1 MNRAA
6 EKDFA
11 FLFRLPQPRS
21 RFELISSFITVSS
34 VFTALALVAVLY
46 VSFLLQGTP
55 SSYLLLAATFFLG
68 VSVYS
73 LNKVTDAK
81 EDAINLPDRSR
92 LSKKYG
98 NILLFVSIES
108 INIAIVLAFFSHPYA
123 IIIILL
129 PFYAGAFY
137 SVGVRKMRTK
147 NVLFMKNLMIAGAI
161 TTGAILLP
169 LVIHVGNLL
178 VIVLVAYFIFLKIL
192 INSILLDVRDIEG
205 DQKAK
210 TRTIP
215 IHLGR
220 KKTRNILLLL
230 NSTLIVWIGFSF
242 FAGLFF
248 PYHIVLVVSLLYAY
262 WYILRYTRANA
273 ATSKYEDLLV
283 DGEWILLALYA
294 LPFFLGWPT
303 F

>member
-11 FLFRLPQPRS
+11 SLFRLPQPHS
-21 RFELISSFITVSS
+21 RLESISSIITVSS
-34 VFTALALVAVLY
+34 VFTAAVLTAILY
-46 VSFLLQGTP
+46 FTFLLEDVNHEY
-55 SSYLLLAATFFLG
+55 SLLAATFFLG
-68 VSVYS
+68 VSVYT
-73 LNKVTDAK
+73 LNKVTDVK
-81 EDAINLPDRSR
+81 EDSINLPDRTRFVKNHRTS
-92 LSKKYG
+92 
-98 NILLFVSIES
+98 LLFVSLES
-108 INIAIVLAFFSHPYA
+108 LSIAIVFAFFSNPYA
-123 IIIILL
+123 ILL
-129 PFYAGAFY
+129 IVFAFYAGAFY
-137 SVGVRKMRTK
+137 SVGVNKTRTK
-147 NVLFMKNLMIAGAI
+147 DVLFMKNLTVAGAVTI
-161 TTGAILLP
+161 GAVLFP
-169 LVIHVGNLL
+169 LFIHVGSLL
-178 VIVLVAYFIFLKIL
+178 IITFVAYFIFLKVF
-192 INSILLDVRDIEG
+192 INTVLFDVRDMEG
-205 DQKAK
+205 DQKAGA
-210 TRTIP
+210 RTIP
-215 IHLGR
+215 IYLGR
-220 KKTRNILLLL
+220 EKTRNVLLLL